1 MGTKKS
7 IVLLAVVI
15 VCIFIISSCAQQD
28 AITKPSEENIVFL
41 GPQQVLQSAINQEFS
56 YSFCQ
61 PENAISGATCGALAG
76 DTIDP
81 TDGKPPYSFIVSAS
95 GGRLPPGLRLNLNG
109 LLEGTPTVE
118 GIYNF
123 GICAKDL
130 SGNEDC
136 KEIEFIASKKDQ
148 PTVFPESP
156 TDTTVEDIS
165 KPKEESMT
173 YQVDMDII
181 FKHVGST
188 RSYTEK
194 VALSAQKTISSPGS
208 GWKFTGKPGEKVPM
222 KVSIDGYQ
230 DSGCMK
236 NGKEHKVRGTYSG
249 SYDGNVEVF
258 MVYYDRDD
266 PDSQPELD
274 ISFSEIEDLPKTSFK
289 PFVCVPTPEDVS
301 HNALNTEL
309 LNFGGFTS
317 KIGYRLGFL
326 TSRKTQDGAT
336 FTSADGGTIDVTGP
350 DADIIDGNDR
360 VLEGYTWSGSLTVKR
375 IS

>member
-1 MGTKKS
+1 MDIKKS
-7 IVLLAVVI
+7 RVLLAVVI
-15 VCIFIISSCAQQD
+15 VSIFIISSCAQQD

-41 GPQQVLQSAINQEFS
+41 GSQQTLQSTINQEFS

-61 PENAISGATCGALAG
+61 PENAISGATCGAFAG

-81 TDGKPPYSFIVSAS
+81 TSGKPPYSFSISAS

-109 LLEGTPTVE
+109 LLEGIPTLE
-118 GIYNF
+118 GVYNF

-136 KEIEFIASKKDQ
+136 KEIIFIANKKDQ
-148 PTVFPESP
+148 VPVSP
-156 TDTTVEDIS
+156 IDTTVEDPA

-173 YQVDMDII
+173 YQVDMDIT

-188 RSYTEK
+188 RSYTERI
-194 VALSAQKTISSPGS
+194 VLSAQKTIRRPGP
-208 GWKFTGKPGEKVPM
+208 GWKFIGKASEKVPM
-222 KVSIDGYQ
+222 KASIDGYQ

-236 NGKEHKVRGTYSG
+236 DGKEHKVRGTYSG
-249 SYDGNVEVF
+249 SYDGNVEIF
-258 MVYYDRDD
+258 MAYYDKNV
-266 PDSQPELD
+266 PDKQPELA

-289 PFVCVPTPEDVS
+289 PFVCVPSPEDVA

-336 FTSADGGTIDVTGP
+336 FISADGGTIDVTGP
-350 DADIIDGNDR
+350 DADIINGKDR
-360 VLEGYTWSGSLTVKR
+360 IIEGYTWSGSLTVKR